1 MNLEERQAWIA
12 LWTAVFG
19 EPPPVEPEA
28 EVTARILIDFLP
40 PAPPYELKSR
50 TE

>member
-1 MNLEERQAWIA
+1 MQGDERQAWIE

-19 EPPPVEPEA
+19 EPPPIEA
-28 EVTARILIDFLP
+28 ESDLTARILVDHLA

-50 TE
+50 TG